1 MSIKLT
7 EGRTNE
13 ELKAQAELNLP
24 IAFADQITFES
35 LMWVHDNLN
44 EKYCQINQA
53 QPQPQTQ
60 MEAP

>member
-1 MSIKLT
+1 MVQFT

-13 ELKAQAELNLP
+13 ELKAQAELILP

-44 EKYCQINQA
+44 EKYHQINQD
-53 QPQPQTQ
+53 QPQTQ
-60 MEAP
+60 TEAP

>member
-1 MSIKLT
+1 MIKLT

-13 ELKAQAELNLP
+13 ELRAERKLTLP

-44 EKYCQINQA
+44 EKYCQIN
-53 QPQPQTQ
+53 
-60 MEAP
+60 